1 MKKFQKTLTT
11 QVVKSQF
18 TSNEKPKTDFI
29 TLLPKILKILPQLG
43 INNLFSSGTDTPH
56 TETPPTNPP
65 QPTSLMTEENNKIV
79 VSTMEKHN
87 QKVKEIN
94 EKEI

>member
-43 INNLFSSGTDTPH
+43 ITNLFSSGTENPQ
-56 TETPPTNPP
+56 TENQPSKVP
-65 QPTSLMTEENNKIV
+65 QPTSLMKEENNKV
-79 VSTMEKHN
+79 VINTIEKHQ

-94 EKEI
+94 KK